1 MLVMII
7 KNSHVINKYYN
18 DDDDIDDN
26 INGNKV
32 NTNHKVNKIPALLIS
47 SVLNTYSIDS
57 IDVIHQ

>member
-1 MLVMII
+1 MII